1 LLVCIE
7 ALQDFSSIVGGHLIA
22 HNISYAKGGY
32 FEKHAF
38 TYSCETQWE
47 KNKNKNPA
55 RFLQGFY

>member
-1 LLVCIE
+1 MP
-7 ALQDFSSIVGGHLIA
+7 
-22 HNISYAKGGY
+22 KGGY

-38 TYSCETQWE
+38 TYSCDTQWE